1 MDGGKKKCVN
11 FWNVVLTFPFNYA
24 CILQIYLFLL
34 SEFFIQSLLSSLYV
48 YPERGSWSQQLPV
61 SQKTPLFPPLCFL
74 CCHPPP
80 PQHPC
85 GTFPPSPVMHSSVTS
100 AGWGLL
106 LSDSPEPPK
115 PFECSRTTDDT
126 GNFRCEIP
134 LSLTSFANPL
144 QIELLLSYKG
154 LNPVGFLLVLK
165 TDTQNW
171 PTLHNQIFTIRFSSH
186 LCPGE
191 PSWAVGVK
199 KASSQLL
206 HSSLLESARPRYS
219 QVSLKRQN
227 DPPDLLSPRHQGPQL
242 TRLGYRLLFLPFV
255 PSPFNQLNISDAS
268 HTWSFSS
275 FIPYTTEHSQSPH
288 GP

>member
-1 MDGGKKKCVN
+1 MRASSKFTSSSCLN
-11 FWNVVLTFPFNYA
+11 SLFNHF
-24 CILQIYLFLL
+24 CLL
-34 SEFFIQSLLSSLYV
+34 YMCTQREGLGLSSFLSHK
-48 YPERGSWSQQLPV
+48 R
-61 SQKTPLFPPLCFL
+61 PLCS
-74 CCHPPP
+74 PPVFP
-80 PQHPC
+80 LL
-85 GTFPPSPVMHSSVTS
+85 PPSPSSTPLWYIPS
-100 AGWGLL
+100 LSCDAF
-106 LSDSPEPPK
+106 LSDLGRLRTPTVRLT
-115 PFECSRTTDDT
+115 FECSRTTDDT

-275 FIPYTTEHSQSPH
+275 FIPYTTEHSQSPQ